1 MTLQSSGAISLSNIA
16 GEFGGSTPHSLSE
29 YYRGGGLVQS
39 HSGTAGIP
47 SSGTI
52 SFNQFYGKTAT
63 APIDNNISFT
73 VQTFTTGSGKMV
85 FTNYPLHFVI
95 LALLTTWVANNI
107 KQLTTVYFVKYNLQ
121 LEAYFSLILL
131 GVILQIMFGAY
142 LVNVIKHR
150 FEKKTLFMIG
160 TFLYVFTDLIIYFI
174 TGYENFWLL
183 AFVATF
189 GFIGFGMAGVMA
201 WSMIADTIEYGE
213 WKSGFRAEGVLN
225 AAHVFVFK
233 LSVGFSAWLAGAILE
248 STNYVANTLEQSPET
263 LNGLFIMGYI
273 FPSIAGTI
281 AIVVMYFN
289 RYDSNFYEKIFT
301 ELKQR

>member
-1 MTLQSSGAISLSNIA
+1 
-16 GEFGGSTPHSLSE
+16 
-29 YYRGGGLVQS
+29 
-39 HSGTAGIP
+39 
-47 SSGTI
+47 
-52 SFNQFYGKTAT
+52 
-63 APIDNNISFT
+63 
-73 VQTFTTGSGKMV
+73 MV

-121 LEAYFSLILL
+121 LEAYFSPILL

-273 FPSIAGTI
+273 FPSIAGTV